1 MIYAT
6 QSKTVNVAP
15 PGALVNGGSVSCS
28 AIDRAGFDYATV
40 RVVLGST
47 DAALTA
53 LKLQESDASGSGYT
67 DIPGLDYS
75 VSPATLPTSGAG
87 NSMYS
92 FDVDLR
98 GRKRYLK
105 PVITVGSGTNGAYV
119 TVQADLSRAEETPHD
134 ATSRGLAGA
143 LAV

>member
-6 QSKTVNVAP
+6 QSKTINVAP
-15 PGALVNGGSVSCS
+15 PGALVNGGSVSCT
-28 AIDRAGFDYATV
+28 AIDRKGFDYASV
-40 RVVLGST
+40 RVALGST

-53 LKLQESDASGSGYT
+53 LKLQESDDNSSYS
-67 DIPGLDYS
+67 DVPGLDFS

-87 NSMYS
+87 NSVYS

-119 TVQADLSRAEETPHD
+119 TVQADLSRAEQTPHD
-134 ATSRGLAGA
+134 ATSRGLAAA
-143 LAV
+143 LSA

>member
-6 QSKTVNVAP
+6 QSKTINVAP
-15 PGALVNGGSVSCS
+15 PGALVNNASVNCL
-28 AIDRAGFDYATV
+28 AVDRKGYDYAMV
-40 RVVLGST
+40 HVALGST

-53 LKLQESDASGSGYT
+53 LKLQESDDDSTWS
-67 DIPGLDYS
+67 DVPGLDFS
-75 VSPATLPTSGAG
+75 VSPATLPTSSSG
-87 NSMYS
+87 NSVYS

-105 PVITVGSGTNGAYV
+105 PVVTVGSGTNGAYV

-134 ATSRGLAGA
+134 AASRGLAGA
-143 LAV
+143 LSA

>member
-6 QSKTVNVAP
+6 QSKTINVAP
-15 PGALVNGGSVSCS
+15 PGALVNNASVNCS
-28 AIDRAGFDYATV
+28 AVDRKGFDYASI
-40 RVVLGST
+40 RVALGST

-53 LKLQESDASGSGYT
+53 LKLQESDDDSTWS

-75 VSPATLPTSGAG
+75 VSPATLPTTANANGIFT
-87 NSMYS
+87 
-92 FDVDLR
+92 FDVNLI

-119 TVQADLSRAEETPHD
+119 TVQADLSRAEQTPHD

-143 LAV
+143 LSA

>member
-1 MIYAT
+1 MIYST
-6 QSKTVNVAP
+6 TSKTLHVAP
-15 PGALVNGGSVSCS
+15 PGALVNNASVTCS
-28 AIDRAGFDYATV
+28 AVDRSGFDYATF
-40 RVVLGST
+40 RVALGST

-53 LKLQESDASGSGYT
+53 LKLQESDDNSTWS

-75 VSPATLPTSGAG
+75 VSPATLPTATDD
-87 NSMYS
+87 NHLFT

-119 TVQADLSRAEETPHD
+119 TVQADLSRAEEAPHD
-134 ATSRGLAGA
+134 TASRGLAGA
-143 LAV
+143 LSA